1 MVVNGIA
8 ITSIK
13 VPFLSNT
20 EQALKGRTT
29 SLLGIGKYIVRTN
42 KLYLGL
48 RTGLNYNIETYFD
61 PTVDK
66 NSTEVNLG
74 AGLNMF
80 DFNDFYLSTDVIGYY
95 SLTESD
101 RFRFD
106 YNINLKYDMPWDFY
120 IKFDFSLNYDN
131 QPADTGSEFDY
142 VFNSGFGWEL
152 K

>member
-1 MVVNGIA
+1 
-8 ITSIK
+8 
-13 VPFLSNT
+13 
-20 EQALKGRTT
+20 
-29 SLLGIGKYIVRTN
+29 LGIGKYIARTN

-106 YNINLKYDMPWDFY
+106 YVPWDFY